1 MAKVIAPFKLKGS
14 IGDLTFFENEFGPQA
29 KPKGRP
35 SEWHIKNQ
43 DSFKRALRYA
53 AEWKRATAAA
63 KLFRAAIGSLLNG
76 VKNIRLSGRMNAPMV
91 HAIHADPVHG
101 WGERLISFG
110 NLPTLVGFEFNHKL
124 SLDDA
129 LPLNVENCY
138 TINADKVWLQ
148 VPAFRLRKKKG
159 LPPGATHYRLVS
171 GVVTVDFDKQ
181 DYYRDIQ
188 ASSLQAMGRK
198 AGEAFC
204 VEHGLMATTPG
215 RFWLLGIEFYTM
227 EKDKLKLMRGGA
239 LRVMQ
244 WWGTARTEEVGAGE
258 AAVQAVAETT
268 ALTVKEELVVKEEVP
283 PTTTPAV
290 KEETTVAPATEESTE
305 APLVPITSTPAPVV
319 QFNYVTNGQQS
330 GNVAY
335 QVGQQGWYGTSSGG
349 KNVDYPPQ

>member
-1 MAKVIAPFKLKGS
+1 MAKVIAPFKLRGS
-14 IGDLTFFENEFGPQA
+14 IGDLTFYENEFGPQA

-35 SEWHIKNQ
+35 TEWHIKNQ

-91 HAIHADPVHG
+91 QAVHADPVHD
-101 WGERLISFG
+101 WGERMISFG
-110 NLPTLVGFEFNHKL
+110 NLLTLVDFEFNHKL

-138 TINADKVWLQ
+138 TIDADKVWLQ
-148 VPAFRLRKKKG
+148 IPAFRLRKKKG

-181 DYYRDIQ
+181 SYHRDIQ
-188 ASSLQAMGRK
+188 EGPLQAMGRK

-204 VEHGLMATTPG
+204 VEHALTAATPG
-215 RFWLLGIEFYTM
+215 CFWLLGIEFYTM
-227 EKDKLKLMRGGA
+227 EKDKPKLIKGGA

-244 WWGTARTEEVGAGE
+244 WWGTAREETVVQEEGAVMTD
-258 AAVQAVAETT
+258 AAVQKDE
-268 ALTVKEELVVKEEVP
+268 LVKEE
-283 PTTTPAV
+283 PAV
-290 KEETTVAPATEESTE
+290 KEELSVTEEGVPEKLEVKEEPGVAPLAAT
-305 APLVPITSTPAPVV
+305 TPTPTTVV
-319 QFNYVTNGQQS
+319 QFNYVSNGQQN
-330 GNVAY
+330 GNVVY
-335 QVGQQGWYGTSSGG
+335 QVGQQGWYGTSSAG
-349 KNVDYPPQ
+349 KQWG